1 MKATTPAM
9 EMTREA
15 TERLQKRQ
23 ERLRKRQEGPADPR
37 FRQQRL
43 RKLSLRQRSRSPLS
57 ESQQRRDD
65 RLSRRRE
72 RERKRRLRKQQRNER
87 YAWGGVGRETSP
99 AQRFFGRRCKTLL
112 PMTHSQLEPLYSTA
126 DDARALRGQRAKQ
139 RLYYDRNAK
148 DLPPI
153 HKGDVVRMR
162 LPGQITWTP
171 GVCIG
176 QCCPRSYRVR
186 VDGREFRRNRRQLI
200 HSGEQPLLEP
210 PVIEQD
216 VATRPDI
223 RDTHRAAGAGDTKT
237 I

>member
-1 MKATTPAM
+1 MYTCRLVPCFISFFPQLNCHHGHVTVPVDIGILLPPAM

-87 YAWGGVGRETSP
+87 YAWGGVGRETELGGLLRLWRP
-99 AQRFFGRRCKTLL
+99 NQRK
-112 PMTHSQLEPLYSTA
+112 E
-126 DDARALRGQRAKQ
+126 
-139 RLYYDRNAK
+139 RLA
-148 DLPPI
+148 
-153 HKGDVVRMR
+153 
-162 LPGQITWTP
+162 
-171 GVCIG
+171 
-176 QCCPRSYRVR
+176 
-186 VDGREFRRNRRQLI
+186 
-200 HSGEQPLLEP
+200 
-210 PVIEQD
+210 
-216 VATRPDI
+216 
-223 RDTHRAAGAGDTKT
+223 
-237 I
+237 

>member
-1 MKATTPAM
+1 MDTSWPGPPGPALRANVAGQITRASTLYVFIHVYICIRMYIHGQSYLIVKATTPAM

-87 YAWGGVGRETSP
+87 YAWGGIGRETELGGLLRLWRP
-99 AQRFFGRRCKTLL
+99 NQRK
-112 PMTHSQLEPLYSTA
+112 E
-126 DDARALRGQRAKQ
+126 
-139 RLYYDRNAK
+139 RLA
-148 DLPPI
+148 
-153 HKGDVVRMR
+153 
-162 LPGQITWTP
+162 
-171 GVCIG
+171 
-176 QCCPRSYRVR
+176 
-186 VDGREFRRNRRQLI
+186 
-200 HSGEQPLLEP
+200 
-210 PVIEQD
+210 
-216 VATRPDI
+216 
-223 RDTHRAAGAGDTKT
+223 
-237 I
+237 

>member
-1 MKATTPAM
+1 MYYWASGSEPTYLVPSRTAAIIFPIYIRPSVLAPGWPRATRKRSRPDHTCKYIIRIYTCIHMYTYVYTWSKLAYCETTTPAM

-87 YAWGGVGRETSP
+87 YAWGGVGRETELGGLLRLWRP
-99 AQRFFGRRCKTLL
+99 NQRK
-112 PMTHSQLEPLYSTA
+112 E
-126 DDARALRGQRAKQ
+126 
-139 RLYYDRNAK
+139 RLA
-148 DLPPI
+148 
-153 HKGDVVRMR
+153 
-162 LPGQITWTP
+162 
-171 GVCIG
+171 
-176 QCCPRSYRVR
+176 
-186 VDGREFRRNRRQLI
+186 
-200 HSGEQPLLEP
+200 
-210 PVIEQD
+210 
-216 VATRPDI
+216 
-223 RDTHRAAGAGDTKT
+223 
-237 I
+237 